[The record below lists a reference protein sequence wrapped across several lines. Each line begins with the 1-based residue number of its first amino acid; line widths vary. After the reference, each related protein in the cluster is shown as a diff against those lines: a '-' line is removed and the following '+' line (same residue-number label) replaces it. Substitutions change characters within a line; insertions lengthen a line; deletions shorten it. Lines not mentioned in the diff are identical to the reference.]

1 MTVTLSNSEW
11 SYASSDEALLYV
23 SKRGLTA
30 FAGLTAPQVDPF
42 LTIAREYMAAT
53 YEWEGSITD
62 LAQVGDW
69 PRTDLTDKE
78 GRTIA
83 SDAIP
88 EQVKQAQI
96 ELAIAAEANSN
107 RLLDNAGAAG
117 VKSVKAGSVSV
128 TFSADSIP
136 SEAQRF
142 LLADRL
148 VAQFTKSRLGASNIN
163 FAGIVRS

>member
-1 MTVTLSNSEW
+1 MSVMLANSEW
-11 SYASSDEALLYV
+11 SFASADEALTYV

-42 LTIAREYMAAT
+42 HTIAREYMDAT
-53 YEWEGSITD
+53 YEWDGSITSLD
-62 LAQVGDW
+62 QATSW
-69 PRTDLTDKE
+69 PRTGVTDKE

-83 SDAIP
+83 SDAVP
-88 EQVKQAQI
+88 EQIKQAQI

-107 RLLDNAGAAG
+107 RILDNAGAAG

-148 VAQFTKSRLGASNIN
+148 VAQFIQSRLGASNIS